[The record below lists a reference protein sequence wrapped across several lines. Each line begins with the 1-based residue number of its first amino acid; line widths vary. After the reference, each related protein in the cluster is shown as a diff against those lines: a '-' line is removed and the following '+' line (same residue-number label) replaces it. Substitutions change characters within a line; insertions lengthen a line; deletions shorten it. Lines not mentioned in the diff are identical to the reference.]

1 MECNYL
7 PKSESTCLCLPIP
20 GKSAS
25 GDNFSHGTVVRV
37 LGLAVLL
44 LSLAVLYLFLQIH
57 QLNRTLD
64 SLQVQ
69 GASSQVQN
77 NEDFRWNLKKSLEED
92 AHNSDVSTIISCI
105 SFFFFFARLNPDCP
119 LTWAWLCILQ
129 RNIGVD
135 REKRNGKFILI
146 LREIYVY

>member
-64 SLQVQ
+64 SLQMQ

-77 NEDFRWNLKKSLEED
+77 NEDLRWKLKNNVEED
-92 AHNSDVSTIISCI
+92 GHNSDVSTIISCI
-105 SFFFFFARLNPDCP
+105 LFSSAKFWLSVDLSLTLHFAEKL
-119 LTWAWLCILQ
+119 WSEQ
-129 RNIGVD
+129 GE
-135 REKRNGKFILI
+135 EKR
-146 LREIYVY
+146 